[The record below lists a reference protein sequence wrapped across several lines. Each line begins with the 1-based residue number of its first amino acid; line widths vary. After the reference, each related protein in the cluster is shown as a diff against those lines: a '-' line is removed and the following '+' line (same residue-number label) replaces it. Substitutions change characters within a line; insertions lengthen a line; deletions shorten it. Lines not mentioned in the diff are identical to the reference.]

1 VDNNIVA
8 TAARMI
14 KALVSSSRFFFARFK
29 QTNTDVGLLG
39 QEPDLKGKEF
49 DKFRRFYTR
58 VHLEHA
64 GK

>member
-1 VDNNIVA
+1 
-8 TAARMI
+8 M
-14 KALVSSSRFFFARFK
+14 KALLRSPRFMLGRFK
-29 QTNTDVGLLG
+29 QVNKEVGLLG

-58 VHLEHA
+58 AHFEHA